1 MPNLK
6 SDAFYEAHADYCRI
20 CANANRLKIL
30 DLLKSGEAYTV
41 SEIEDATGIAQST
54 LSQHLKVMRDQGMLE
69 REKAGVRNYYSIAD
83 QRIVGGLETIQSIV
97 DEKIDG

>member
-1 MPNLK
+1 MSDLK

-41 SEIEDATGIAQST
+41 SEIESATAIPQST
-54 LSQHLKVMRDQGMLE
+54 LSQHLKVMRDQGMVD
-69 REKAGVRNYYSIAD
+69 REKEGVRNYYSIAD
-83 QRIVGGLETIQSIV
+83 QRIVDGIETIQSIIE
-97 DEKIDG
+97 EKIDA